1 MILFKTLVI
10 QKNITYDPKIIRGH
24 EIYEYNC
31 WFVNMN

>member
-24 EIYEYNC
+24 EIYNNC